1 MIQPWQSRSFHPPR
15 WAAGPHAQTLLA
27 RVLRPAPN
35 ALYRRERIE
44 TPDGDFLDIDWGP
57 EPAPGSPITL
67 ILHGLEGSSERRYV
81 RNMGRELYARG
92 VQPVA
97 MNFRGCSGE
106 ANRAIRF
113 YHSGE
118 TSDPRWLLEH
128 IRTRHPERPLGVMG
142 FSLGGNVALKMM
154 GERPDGGAGLVSAA
168 AVMSVPYD
176 LAAGCALLEES
187 FMGRVY
193 SEYFL
198 RSLRR
203 KIEGK
208 AKALA
213 SHVDL
218 EAAREAKTIRAFD
231 DLVTAPI
238 NGFAG
243 ASEYYARC
251 SSARF
256 LDGIA
261 VPTLLLHAVDDP
273 FLPRDA
279 IPRDALEANP
289 ALTPLL
295 HSGGGHVGFLDG
307 VPWAPRFWGEETCAA
322 FLAAKLGGQ
331 D

>member
-1 MIQPWQSRSFHPPR
+1 MIQPWQSRSFRPPR

-27 RVLRPAPN
+27 RVLRPAPD
-35 ALYRRERIE
+35 APYRRERIE

-57 EPAPGSPITL
+57 EPAPGSPIAL

-106 ANRAIRF
+106 ANRALRF

-118 TSDPRWLLEH
+118 TSDPRWLVEH
-128 IRTRHPERPLGVMG
+128 IRTRHPARRLGVMG
-142 FSLGGNVALKMM
+142 FSLGGNMALKMM